1 LSGLRNKAGRKACS
15 AEGSEETA
23 FAMSTSIQA
32 TAPGQSTTPDSA
44 PLLAVSHLT
53 RRYGARVAVNDV
65 SFTLGP
71 GITGLLGPNGAG
83 KSSLMTCL
91 AGIASWDS
99 GSIKIGDADV
109 ARNPARARKLM
120 GFMPE
125 RINFPNEMRV
135 EEYLNFAAAAK
146 RIPRAQRPD
155 AVELAMKRTGLTHMS
170 TRIVGNLSKG
180 YRQRVGMGQ
189 ALMGDPL
196 VTIMDEPMSGLDPLN
211 ILDMRGM
218 LQEYAR
224 TRSLIVSTHLLA
236 DARLMCS
243 KVLVMS
249 LGKLVYAGVPS
260 EMAEGAGHAI
270 RMRIRVHA
278 QIEPREADLVP
289 GATLHGLD
297 RDERGTTV
305 TVEAKDDKVVSDL
318 LRGWSAKWPVTAA
331 ESTADSLEEAFR
343 DAVMGSVGA
352 GEDITTPAAQ

>member
-1 LSGLRNKAGRKACS
+1 
-15 AEGSEETA
+15 
-23 FAMSTSIQA
+23 MSTTTQA
-32 TAPGQSTTPDSA
+32 TATEQTTA
-44 PLLAVSHLT
+44 TETRTPLLTVSHLT

-99 GSIKIGDADV
+99 GSIRIGDADV

-125 RINFPNEMRV
+125 RVNFPNEMRV
-135 EEYLNFAAAAK
+135 VEYLNFAAAAK
-146 RIPRAQRPD
+146 KIPKAERAA

-218 LQEYAR
+218 LQEYAK

-270 RMRIRVHA
+270 RMRIRIHTQVKPA
-278 QIEPREADLVP
+278 NDDLVP
-289 GATLHGLD
+289 GASIND
-297 RDERGTTV
+297 VENDERGTTV
-305 TVEAKDDKVVSDL
+305 TVEAKDDKVVADL
-318 LRGWSAKWPVTAA
+318 LRAWSAKWPVTAA

-343 DAVMGSVGA
+343 EAVMGSVQA
-352 GEDITTPAAQ
+352 GEDVTTPTT

>member
-1 LSGLRNKAGRKACS
+1 
-15 AEGSEETA
+15 
-23 FAMSTSIQA
+23 MSTTTEAAAGAQTIA
-32 TAPGQSTTPDSA
+32 TDST
-44 PLLAVSHLT
+44 PLLTVSHLT

-91 AGIASWDS
+91 AGIASWDH
-99 GSIKIGDADV
+99 GTIKIGDADV
-109 ARNPARARKLM
+109 ARHPARARKLM

-125 RINFPNEMRV
+125 RVNFPNEMRV
-135 EEYLNFAAAAK
+135 VEYLTFAAAAK
-146 RIPRAQRPD
+146 KIPKLERPD
-155 AVELAMKRTGLTHMS
+155 AVELAMKRTGLTNMS

-180 YRQRVGMGQ
+180 YRQRVGMAQ

-218 LQEYAR
+218 LQEYAKSR
-224 TRSLIVSTHLLA
+224 TLIVSTHLLA

-243 KVLVMS
+243 NVLVMS

-270 RMRIRVHA
+270 RMRIRIHTRVDP
-278 QIEPREADLVP
+278 QESDLVP
-289 GATLHGLD
+289 GSSLQTVA

-305 TVEAKDDKVVSDL
+305 TVEAKDDKVVAEL
-318 LRGWSAKWPVTAA
+318 VRAWSAKWPVTAA

-343 DAVMGSVGA
+343 EAVMGSVRA
-352 GEDITTPAAQ
+352 GEDVTTPTS

>member
-1 LSGLRNKAGRKACS
+1 
-15 AEGSEETA
+15 
-23 FAMSTSIQA
+23 MSA
-32 TAPGQSTTPDSA
+32 TAVSPQSTPATTQKT
-44 PLLAVSHLT
+44 LLTVSNLT
-53 RRYGARVAVNDV
+53 RRYGSRVAVNDV
-65 SFTLGP
+65 SFSLGP

-91 AGIASWDS
+91 AGIAGWDN
-99 GSIKIGDADV
+99 GSIRVGDADV
-109 ARNPARARKLM
+109 ARHPAMARKLI

-125 RINFPNEMRV
+125 RVNFPNEMRV
-135 EEYLNFAAAAK
+135 EEYLMFAAAAK
-146 RIPRAQRPD
+146 KIPRDQREA
-155 AVELAMKRTGLTHMS
+155 AVALAMKRTGLTHMN

-218 LQEYAR
+218 LQEYAK
-224 TRSLIVSTHLLA
+224 TRALIVSTHLLA

-270 RMRIRVHA
+270 RMRLRLHERV
-278 QIEPREADLVP
+278 EPQETDLVP
-289 GATLHGLD
+289 GASILNVEA
-297 RDERGTTV
+297 DERGVTV
-305 TVEAKDDKVVSDL
+305 TVECKDDKVVSDL
-318 LRGWSAKWPVTAA
+318 IRAWSARWPLTAA

-343 DAVMGSVGA
+343 DAVMGSVNA
-352 GEDITTPAAQ
+352 GEVVVTETDPK

>member
-1 LSGLRNKAGRKACS
+1 
-15 AEGSEETA
+15 
-23 FAMSTSIQA
+23 MSTSIQA
-32 TAPGQSTTPDSA
+32 TAPGQSTTPDST

>member
-1 LSGLRNKAGRKACS
+1 
-15 AEGSEETA
+15 
-23 FAMSTSIQA
+23 MST
-32 TAPGQSTTPDSA
+32 TAVTPQGTTASTKKT
-44 PLLAVSHLT
+44 LLTVSNLT
-53 RRYGARVAVNDV
+53 RRYGSRVAVNDV
-65 SFTLGP
+65 SFSLGP

-91 AGIASWDS
+91 AGIAGWDS
-99 GSIKIGDADV
+99 GAIRVGDADV
-109 ARNPARARKLM
+109 ARHPATARKLI

-125 RINFPNEMRV
+125 RVNFPNEMRV
-135 EEYLNFAAAAK
+135 EEYLMFAAAAK
-146 RIPRAQRPD
+146 KIPRDQRTT
-155 AVELAMKRTGLTHMS
+155 AVELAMKRTGLTHMR

-218 LQEYAR
+218 LQEYAK
-224 TRSLIVSTHLLA
+224 TRALIVSTHLLA

-270 RMRIRVHA
+270 RMRLRLHTQV
-278 QIEPREADLVP
+278 EPQDSDMVAGSSLLNLEV
-289 GATLHGLD
+289 
-297 RDERGTTV
+297 DERGVTA
-305 TVEAKDDKVVSDL
+305 TVECKDDKVVSDL
-318 LRGWSAKWPVTAA
+318 IRAWSARWPLTAA

-343 DAVMGSVGA
+343 DAVMGSVNA
-352 GEDITTPAAQ
+352 GEDVVTETTS

>member
-1 LSGLRNKAGRKACS
+1 
-15 AEGSEETA
+15 
-23 FAMSTSIQA
+23 
-32 TAPGQSTTPDSA
+32 
-44 PLLAVSHLT
+44 
-53 RRYGARVAVNDV
+53 
-65 SFTLGP
+65 
-71 GITGLLGPNGAG
+71 
-83 KSSLMTCL
+83 
-91 AGIASWDS
+91 
-99 GSIKIGDADV
+99 
-109 ARNPARARKLM
+109 M

-125 RINFPNEMRV
+125 RVNFPNEMRV
-135 EEYLNFAAAAK
+135 SEYLTFAAAAK
-146 RIPRAQRPD
+146 KIPKAERAE

-170 TRIVGNLSKG
+170 NRIVGNLSKG

-218 LQEYAR
+218 LQEYAK

-270 RMRIRVHA
+270 RMRIRLHA
-278 QIEPREADLVP
+278 RVRPQDEDMVP
-289 GATLHGLD
+289 GAAISD
-297 RDERGTTV
+297 IEQDERGTTV

-318 LRGWSAKWPVTAA
+318 LREWSARWPVTAA

-343 DAVMGSVGA
+343 EAVMGSVSA
-352 GEDITTPAAQ
+352 GEDVTTPTK